1 MMNSLTLPAQHV
13 RLRAQTYLAARPKLV
28 RVLTWL
34 AVLSVSLI
42 ALLLITH
49 VSAAGVTLNG
59 LTDGTATTACT
70 EAKSLTT
77 NKWLKVFILVAF
89 GVGVVGVA
97 RKQRDGWTNLIW
109 VIVIAA
115 LVGSVWQIAGV
126 FGISCS

>member
-1 MMNSLTLPAQHV
+1 MMNSLTLPTHPAL
-13 RLRAQTYLAARPKLV
+13 LRGQAYFAARPKLT
-28 RVLTWL
+28 RALTWL
-34 AVLSVSLI
+34 SVLAVSLI
-42 ALLLITH
+42 VMLLATH
-49 VSAAGVTLNG
+49 VHAAGTLNG